1 VESLKASEKKIEEIK
16 TYDREMTYR
25 DLTEK
30 YKKDFEIIEEKKK
43 IEYKFPLSFKK
54 YYQMKIEILDDLEKK
69 ETERKKRTLL
79 ETLKGA
85 KEIEADNLLIDK
97 EVKIKEHLRKQE
109 IDRKITDHWFNE
121 LKQEMKLEGKEKIT
135 ETKAIEYIQNKLK
148 ILLNKGT
155 EQEIKGVCLFFG
167 VTGIGKTTT
176 IVKLAKRLE
185 EKRKMGVITTD
196 DYKMDAYHQMEQY
209 AKILKIQSKRSKVD
223 ELDFPINAFKYQEG
237 KDTILID
244 TAGRSPKHPQM
255 KEEIEKYIKEIKPDH
270 KILVLAANQKYS
282 DMVFTIEVFKE
293 VGITDFIFTKIDETE
308 NSGCIVNI
316 AEKFGK
322 PIRYITNGQEVPT
335 DIEKMDGEK
344 WAKEFFKEYK

>member
-1 VESLKASEKKIEEIK
+1 
-16 TYDREMTYR
+16 
-25 DLTEK
+25 
-30 YKKDFEIIEEKKK
+30 
-43 IEYKFPLSFKK
+43 
-54 YYQMKIEILDDLEKK
+54 MKIEILEDLEKR
-69 ETERKKRTLL
+69 ETEARKRSLL
-79 ETLKGA
+79 ETLRGSREIEDETLQVE
-85 KEIEADNLLIDK
+85 KEI
-97 EVKIKEHLRKQE
+97 KIKEHLRKQE
-109 IDRKITDHWFNE
+109 IDRKITDTWFNE
-121 LKQEMKLEGKEKIT
+121 LKKEKKSEGKETKIS
-135 ETKAIEYIQNKLK
+135 EKEAIDYIQEKLK
-148 ILLNKGT
+148 TLLDNGA

-209 AKILKIQSKRSKVD
+209 AKVLKIQSKRSRVE

-255 KEEIEKYIKEIKPDH
+255 KEEIENYIKEIKPDH

-282 DMVFTIEVFKE
+282 DMIFTIEVFKE
-293 VGITDFIFTKIDETE
+293 VGITDFIFTKTDETE

-316 AEKFGK
+316 AYKFGK
-322 PIRYITNGQEVPT
+322 PIRYITNGQEVPG